1 MGQDMSTEKSNMK
14 RRARGFASASS
25 FASAPL
31 RTAAAK
37 RGMAETRLL
46 THWPAIAGARLARL
60 ARPLRVKHDRGGH
73 GLGGVLVLAVEGPR
87 ATEVEME
94 IPQIIERVNA
104 HYGYRAVVDV
114 ALTQT
119 APIIIDAPRRDRID
133 RGQGEAPPPL
143 PSRKRQE
150 LEELTEPILDDA
162 LRSALTRLGANI
174 MSRPKPAKSATA
186 STSGA
191 Q

>member
-1 MGQDMSTEKSNMK
+1 MGQNMSTENSGGK
-14 RRARGFASASS
+14 RRRRGFASASS

-37 RGMAETRLL
+37 RGMAETKLV
-46 THWPAIAGARLARL
+46 THWPAIAGPRLARL

-73 GLGGVLVLAVEGPR
+73 SLGGVLVLAVEGPR

-104 HYGYRAVVDV
+104 HYGYRAIVDV

-119 APIIIDAPRRDRID
+119 APIIVETPGRGGAERR
-133 RGQGEAPPPL
+133 EAPEPSEL

-174 MSRPKPAKSATA
+174 MSRPKLGEPAAASA
-186 STSGA
+186 SGA

>member
-1 MGQDMSTEKSNMK
+1 MGQNMSTENSSKK
-14 RRARGFASASS
+14 RRGRGFASASS
-25 FASAPL
+25 FAAAPL
-31 RTAAAK
+31 RTAAAR

-46 THWPAIAGARLARL
+46 TQWPAIAGPRLARL

-73 GLGGVLVLAVEGPR
+73 SLGGVLVLAVEGPR

-104 HYGYRAVVDV
+104 HYGYRAIVDV

-119 APIIIDAPRRDRID
+119 AAIVVDAPA
-133 RGQGEAPPPL
+133 RGAAGRPEAVEPPQL

-174 MSRPKPAKSATA
+174 MSRPKLAETATA

-191 Q
+191 